1 MEKQK
6 INLQEVGIFVR
17 AQGTSASVFYGELND
32 KEDITHLAE
41 IEMKDTGCSEAYK
54 SQPAQFI
61 LQVARA
67 LEDLARLMTVEY
79 EGEIPLPETRKY
91 VAIITDENGDVT
103 RRDLTKEELA
113 QIKYRNEVEEYRL
126 AD

>member
-1 MEKQK
+1 MEKIK

-79 EGEIPLPETRKY
+79 EGEIPAPE
-91 VAIITDENGDVT
+91 T
-103 RRDLTKEELA
+103 RRDLTKEEIA

-126 AD
+126 AP